1 MMKSLIAPSILE
13 RLRVADLPPEEQEEM
28 LSVLGTMLF
37 KSLTLRVLETLS
49 EEKKEEFAIL
59 VREGDEEKILLFLTE
74 DVPDFARMVE
84 GELKALGDDLSVVG
98 L

>member
-1 MMKSLIAPSILE
+1 MMKNLVSSSVLE
-13 RLRVADLPPEEQEEM
+13 RLRVVDLPPQEQEEM

-49 EEKKEEFAIL
+49 EEKKEEFTAL
-59 VREGDEEKILLFLTE
+59 VREGDEEKIMLFFTK

-84 GELKALGDDLSVVG
+84 GELKALGDDLSAAG